1 MGFRRGQRVVCV
13 LDGAHF
19 VAFPFGVPAGAM
31 GLAEPE
37 NGEVYVIE
45 LIAEAWLGRCL
56 KLEGLA
62 GLWDVTA
69 FRPAV
74 DSAFEALVEIARD
87 PRKRQ
92 SAVGSRQSPAER
104 NRLLTVEFVPD
115 ADGLLPPLRTP
126 ALPDLLPGGAGEPAL
141 IRRRE
146 IEIAGDVSPR
156 AASPAVASP
165 EARSPPPPWSTPPPA
180 VVRGPGPRRAAG
192 GVRREGP
199 HPPRQEARVLL
210 PQAGEGGAL

>member
-37 NGEVYVIE
+37 DGEVYVIE

-69 FRPAV
+69 FRPVV
-74 DSAFEALVEIARD
+74 DSAFEALVEIAKN
-87 PRKRQ
+87 P
-92 SAVGSRQSPAER
+92 
-104 NRLLTVEFVPD
+104 LLHKARGMVPD
-115 ADGLLPPLRTP
+115 ADGAPLPPLRTP
-126 ALPDLLPGGAGEPAL
+126 APSVFLLPGGAGEL
-141 IRRRE
+141 
-146 IEIAGDVSPR
+146 R
-156 AASPAVASP
+156 AAASVCGC
-165 EARSPPPPWSTPPPA
+165 EGRAQRARLQGA
-180 VVRGPGPRRAAG
+180 RLQRGGP
-192 GVRREGP
+192 
-199 HPPRQEARVLL
+199 
-210 PQAGEGGAL
+210 